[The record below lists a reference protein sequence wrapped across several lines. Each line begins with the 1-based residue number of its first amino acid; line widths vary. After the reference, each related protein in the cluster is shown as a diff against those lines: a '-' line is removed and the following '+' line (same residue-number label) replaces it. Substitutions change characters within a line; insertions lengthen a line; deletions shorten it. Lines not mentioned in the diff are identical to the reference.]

1 MFLRKLTNSVISQT
15 VSDVPIGCFLS
26 GGIDSSIITSI
37 LQENSNTNIKTF
49 TIGFEDQTFNEAN
62 HALEVA
68 KHLSTDHHE
77 VYLSSNET
85 RDIIPKLHEIYDEPF
100 ADSSQIPTYLVSK
113 IAKEKVTVALSGD
126 GGDELFAGY
135 NRYFWSNRI
144 NSYPWLLKKIASNLI
159 SFIGNKNFDAAG
171 KVINIFL
178 NHNNKISLP
187 GNKLIKLSE
196 ILSKRNIEDVYNYL
210 ISTST
215 NYNEIVLNPNRDVSS
230 LVNKNKLFSNSK
242 IDPIL
247 AMMNGDF
254 IYYLPDDIFQKVD
267 RASMAVSLETRA
279 PFMDSDV
286 IDFAMS
292 LPLSFKIRNGQG
304 KWILKKLLYK
314 FVPKKIVH
322 RPKMGFGVPIG
333 DWLRGPLKD
342 WSYNLLDKNRLKKEG
357 YLNSE
362 IVSKMWREHLDGSRD
377 RTNEIWNILMFQLW
391 LENE

>member
-1 MFLRKLTNSVISQT
+1 MEE
-15 VSDVPIGCFLS
+15 
-26 GGIDSSIITSI
+26 TS
-37 LQENSNTNIKTF
+37 
-49 TIGFEDQTFNEAN
+49 
-62 HALEVA
+62 
-68 KHLSTDHHE
+68 
-77 VYLSSNET
+77 YLL
-85 RDIIPKLHEIYDEPF
+85 DIIDI
-100 ADSSQIPTYLVSK
+100 SGQIEL
-113 IAKEKVTVALSGD
+113 IA
-126 GGDELFAGY
+126 
-135 NRYFWSNRI
+135 I
-144 NSYPWLLKKIASNLI
+144 PWLLKKIASNLI

-292 LPLSFKIRNGQG
+292 LPLS
-304 KWILKKLLYK
+304 
-314 FVPKKIVH
+314 
-322 RPKMGFGVPIG
+322 
-333 DWLRGPLKD
+333 LR
-342 WSYNLLDKNRLKKEG
+342 
-357 YLNSE
+357 
-362 IVSKMWREHLDGSRD
+362 
-377 RTNEIWNILMFQLW
+377 
-391 LENE
+391 